1 MAASALSAVAAA
13 VSEGARAHVAFLL
26 RPGGGGG
33 GGGGGNGGVGASLA
47 NASNL
52 LVPWAVQLVASWL
65 AFASYARI
73 DAEHFAKGAEHFHAV
88 KLPTRHPVDRS
99 PLERA
104 GAAGPGEGAAPA
116 AAAAAAFPPLFCGLV
131 RCRSA
136 FAYSQLHMVP
146 LVLYN
151 QLVVWP
157 LVSLL
162 LVWPTWQAREAAS
175 GVGAWPAAAQGALL
189 VALMLVSDHLWYWA
203 HRMLHLPAFWS
214 WAHREHHA
222 APQSAISA
230 TFVHP
235 IEYALFCLAMQLPF
249 ALAGFPMRV
258 YAVPLAWGMFTG
270 SGAHSGYSGALANGD
285 EHNAHHL
292 VTDVNFG
299 LLMVADRIYGTHWRP
314 SPGAPVPPSV
324 ARSSALTRGIA
335 EEFGGKIVG
344 GVGREV
350 EEALAPT

>member
-1 MAASALSAVAAA
+1 MESAAPSTLSLAAA
-13 VSEGARAHVAFLL
+13 ALAEGARAHAAFLATPHAPPAL
-26 RPGGGGG
+26 
-33 GGGGGNGGVGASLA
+33 AS
-47 NASNL
+47 ASNL
-52 LVPWAVQLVASWL
+52 IVPWAVQVVASWL
-65 AFASYARI
+65 AFACYARI
-73 DAEHFAKGAEHFHAV
+73 DAEHFAKGVRHFHDV

-104 GAAGPGEGAAPA
+104 PTGPAGPA
-116 AAAAAAFPPLFCGLV
+116 AAAAAEQFPPLFCGLV

-136 FAYSQLHMVP
+136 FAYSQLFMVP

-162 LVWPTWQAREAAS
+162 LVWPTWQAREAAC
-175 GVGAWPAAAQGALL
+175 GVAAWPLAQQLALM
-189 VALMLVSDHLWYWA
+189 VPLMLVSDQLWYWA
-203 HRMLHLPAFWS
+203 HRMLHLRAFWS

-235 IEYALFCLAMQLPF
+235 LEYALFALAMQLPF

-258 YAVPLAWGMFTG
+258 HAVPLAWGMFTG

-299 LLMVADRIYGTHWRP
+299 LLMVADRMWGTHWRP
-314 SPGAPVPPSV
+314 GAGPPPRGV
-324 ARSSALTRGIA
+324 AAAAAAALTKGIEA
-335 EEFGGKIVG
+335 EFGNEIVG

-350 EEALAPT
+350 EAALAR